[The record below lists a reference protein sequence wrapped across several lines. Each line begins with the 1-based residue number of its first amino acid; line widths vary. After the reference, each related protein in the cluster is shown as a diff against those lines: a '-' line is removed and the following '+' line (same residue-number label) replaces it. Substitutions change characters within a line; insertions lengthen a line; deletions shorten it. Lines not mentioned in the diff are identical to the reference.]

1 MRQRVYFVYILAS
14 KSRRLYIGV
23 TSNLLRRTWQHRTK
37 QFAGFSAEYDIT
49 SLVHFETTS
58 DVRSAIVR
66 EKQLKS
72 WRREKKMTLIERD
85 NAGWLDLAA
94 SWFD

>member
-14 KSRRLYIGV
+14 KSRRLYVGV
-23 TSNLLRRTWQHRTK
+23 TSNLLRRMWQHRTK

-49 SLVHFETTS
+49 SLVHFEMTS